1 MEYNN
6 ISDES
11 INWNHAR
18 YTLEKLSDVVMIL
31 VTGEGDAR
39 SRLRES
45 IPQIQDVIPCTFPTE
60 DMRERFN
67 LAIAALKKFHN
78 PEEYAKRPSNSP
90 ETIFDSTLTRIKNRT
105 AAKIIGNLFSTWME
119 LKALYDQHTM
129 DQNN

>member
-1 MEYNN
+1 MEYDN

-18 YTLEKLSDVVMIL
+18 YMLEKLTDVVMIL

-45 IPQIQDVIPCTFPTE
+45 IPRIQCVSPGMLPTG
-60 DMRERFN
+60 DIRERFN
-67 LAIAALKKFHN
+67 WAIAALKKFHN

-105 AAKIIGNLFSTWME
+105 AAKIIGELFGTWME
-119 LKALYDQHTM
+119 LSALYDQHTRELK
-129 DQNN
+129 N